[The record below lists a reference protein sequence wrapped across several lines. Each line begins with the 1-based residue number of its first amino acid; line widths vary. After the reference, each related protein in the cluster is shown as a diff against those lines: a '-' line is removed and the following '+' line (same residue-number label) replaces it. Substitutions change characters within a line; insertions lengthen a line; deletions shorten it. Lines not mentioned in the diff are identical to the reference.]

1 MSKII
6 ISDTSCLIALDRI
19 GYIDLLQKVFS
30 TIYTTKI
37 VAEEFEK
44 PLPGWIIIKD
54 VINIKQI
61 EQLKIV
67 LDAGEA
73 SAIALAL
80 ETANSVLIIDEKKGR
95 KIARDL
101 KVAII
106 GTLKVLLIAKNKGV
120 IVSVK
125 QIINE
130 LQKQSFRFNS
140 AIVEEVLKQAGEI

>member
-1 MSKII
+1 MSKVI

-19 GYIDLLQKVFS
+19 GRIDLLQKTFT

-44 PLPGWIIIKD
+44 PLPNWITIKD
-54 VINIKQI
+54 VVNIRQVEK
-61 EQLKIV
+61 LKFI

-80 ETANSVLIIDEKKGR
+80 ETENSVLIIDEKKGR

-101 KVAII
+101 NVTII

-140 AIVEEVLKQAGEI
+140 TILEEVLKQAGEI